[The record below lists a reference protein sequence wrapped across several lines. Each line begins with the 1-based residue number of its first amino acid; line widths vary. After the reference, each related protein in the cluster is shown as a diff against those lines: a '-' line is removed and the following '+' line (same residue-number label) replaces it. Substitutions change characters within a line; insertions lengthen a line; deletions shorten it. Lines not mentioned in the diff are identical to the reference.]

1 VKRTNLAALEAH
13 YLLPFGLYS
22 ARNRQVEMQQL
33 QLQLQQMEQHV
44 LLQQNSYQL

>member
-33 QLQLQQMEQHV
+33 QLQQMEQHV